1 MLNPSQTP
9 SPKPKSRFFSNL
21 RRSLRSNSQ
30 LTSVPESLFDP
41 VPKTLF
47 STATESPSHA
57 DTSSSYATSSS
68 SSNPSS
74 PASNTPSRQL
84 TPPQRRHASS
94 FSKIT
99 FSAAEFL
106 EDRYIYAQSPE
117 KLCLSHEL
125 MSDESLPEDDL
136 ERVPFFAIPTTR
148 KVSYGTQDIQSQEQ
162 TSNAHTQPIPAKKP
176 LIKFYEDYGDLLPEF
191 NYEDP
196 CSSTTAPKKPMPASN
211 INQPEFA
218 PRLSCSSTPSPG
230 GLDRHNDPYCS
241 ESYSSDLGHDDSP
254 TLGYYSEFP
263 TTSKHSS
270 PKAVNWTSEKT
281 QASRSR
287 IIDPGNL
294 LIPCDFDFLSSILDT
309 PPPIPQETFTDDLV
323 GMAY

>member
-41 VPKTLF
+41 VPHGYRI
-47 STATESPSHA
+47 PSHA

-99 FSAAEFL
+99 FSA
-106 EDRYIYAQSPE
+106 
-117 KLCLSHEL
+117 K
-125 MSDESLPEDDL
+125 MTWK
-136 ERVPFFAIPTTR
+136 RVPFFAIPTTR
-148 KVSYGTQDIQSQEQ
+148 KVSYGTQDMQSQEQ
-162 TSNAHTQPIPAKKP
+162 TSNAHTKPIPAKKP
-176 LIKFYEDYGDLLPEF
+176 LI
-191 NYEDP
+191 N
-196 CSSTTAPKKPMPASN
+196 PKENHAASN
-211 INQPEFA
+211 INQPE
-218 PRLSCSSTPSPG
+218 CSSSFLFVYTISGRFGPS
-230 GLDRHNDPYCS
+230 HNDPYCS

-263 TTSKHSS
+263 TTSNTLHLKPSIGPAKKRKPAEAVSS
-270 PKAVNWTSEKT
+270 
-281 QASRSR
+281 
-287 IIDPGNL
+287 
-294 LIPCDFDFLSSILDT
+294 T
-309 PPPIPQETFTDDLV
+309 PEIC
-323 GMAY
+323 

>member
-148 KVSYGTQDIQSQEQ
+148 KVSYGTQDMQSQEQ
-162 TSNAHTQPIPAKKP
+162 TSNAHTKTYSGEENRLSSSMKIMGTSCQSLTTRILAAPPQPK
-176 LIKFYEDYGDLLPEF
+176 E
-191 NYEDP
+191 
-196 CSSTTAPKKPMPASN
+196 KPMPASN

-218 PRLSCSSTPSPG
+218 PRLFLFVYTISGRFGPS
-230 GLDRHNDPYCS
+230 
-241 ESYSSDLGHDDSP
+241 
-254 TLGYYSEFP
+254 
-263 TTSKHSS
+263 
-270 PKAVNWTSEKT
+270 
-281 QASRSR
+281 
-287 IIDPGNL
+287 
-294 LIPCDFDFLSSILDT
+294 
-309 PPPIPQETFTDDLV
+309 
-323 GMAY
+323 